1 MNPVIRVLGTIDIFA
16 AVFFW
21 IYGLFGI
28 IPISLIFFFA
38 FFLLMKGVVFLIA
51 KDFASAGDIVCS
63 VFMFFSIYAQL
74 PEFMIII
81 VSLFLLQ
88 KGVFSWL

>member
-1 MNPVIRVLGTIDIFA
+1 MIIKILGTIDLLA

-21 IYGLFGI
+21 IYGIFGI
-28 IPISLIFFFA
+28 IPSGLIFFFA

-51 KDFASAGDIVCS
+51 KDFASAGDIICS
-63 VFMFFSIYAQL
+63 ILMFFSVYATL
-74 PEFMIII
+74 PEFIVIL

-88 KGVFSWL
+88 KGIFSWL